1 MSLTSIIGKAFLPR
15 QKSLEHHFTDA
26 EALQQRVLAYLINK
40 GKNTEYG
47 RKHLFATMKDYTDFA
62 TNIPVNTYEELK
74 EWHARS
80 GLPLRR
86 FFNTSGLKYKSLA
99 LKDKLPTMTE
109 DEQLHLLATDGML
122 VKRPLVVGDD
132 FVLVG
137 FKPDEWASTL
147 K

>member
-1 MSLTSIIGKAFLPR
+1 MLFIEYPKCSTCQKAKRWLD
-15 QKSLEHHFTDA
+15 ENGVA
-26 EALQQRVLAYLINK
+26 
-40 GKNTEYG
+40 
-47 RKHLFATMKDYTDFA
+47 YTDRHILEK
-62 TNIPVNTYEELK
+62 NPTYEELK

-80 GLPLRR
+80 ELPLRR
-86 FFNTSGLKYKSLA
+86 FFNTSGLKYKALA

-137 FKPDEWASTL
+137 FKPDEWVSTL

>member
-1 MSLTSIIGKAFLPR
+1 MLFIEYPKCSTCQKAKCWLD
-15 QKSLEHHFTDA
+15 EHGVA
-26 EALQQRVLAYLINK
+26 
-40 GKNTEYG
+40 
-47 RKHLFATMKDYTDFA
+47 YTDRH
-62 TNIPVNTYEELK
+62 ILEQPPTYEELK

-80 GLPLRR
+80 G
-86 FFNTSGLKYKSLA
+86 
-99 LKDKLPTMTE
+99 
-109 DEQLHLLATDGML
+109 LHLLATDGML

>member
-1 MSLTSIIGKAFLPR
+1 MLLIEYPKCSTCQKAKCWLD
-15 QKSLEHHFTDA
+15 ENGVA
-26 EALQQRVLAYLINK
+26 
-40 GKNTEYG
+40 
-47 RKHLFATMKDYTDFA
+47 YTDRH
-62 TNIPVNTYEELK
+62 ILEQPPTYEELK
-74 EWHARS
+74 EWHAR
-80 GLPLRR
+80 
-86 FFNTSGLKYKSLA
+86 
-99 LKDKLPTMTE
+99 TE

>member
-1 MSLTSIIGKAFLPR
+1 MLFIEYPKCSTCQKAKCWLD
-15 QKSLEHHFTDA
+15 ENGVA
-26 EALQQRVLAYLINK
+26 
-40 GKNTEYG
+40 
-47 RKHLFATMKDYTDFA
+47 YTDRH
-62 TNIPVNTYEELK
+62 ILEQPPTYEELK
-74 EWHARS
+74 EWHACS

-109 DEQLHLLATDGML
+109 DEQLHMLATDGML

-132 FVLVG
+132 FVFVG

>member
-1 MSLTSIIGKAFLPR
+1 MLLIEYPKCSTCQKAKCWLD
-15 QKSLEHHFTDA
+15 ENG
-26 EALQQRVLAYLINK
+26 VV
-40 GKNTEYG
+40 
-47 RKHLFATMKDYTDFA
+47 YTDRH
-62 TNIPVNTYEELK
+62 ILEQPPTYEELK

-99 LKDKLPTMTE
+99 P
-109 DEQLHLLATDGML
+109 DGML